1 MAQTNNPPRL
11 SISSWDDDI
20 SSYNH
25 ETSLLVSAING
36 ILAEEILNMRPE
48 QIEAGMHLKL
58 FSLEPPNQVKPR
70 SPFEAY
76 RALMSGRITNIFDD
90 SMFVPDS
97 TRERKCRLKFDFLM
111 SPVNDIETRED
122 LSTARQ
128 FLNSE

>member
-1 MAQTNNPPRL
+1 MAATNEPPRL
-11 SISSWDDDI
+11 SSESWLEDI

-25 ETSLLVSAING
+25 ETSVLVSTIND
-36 ILAEEILNMRPE
+36 ILAEEVLSVGQGE
-48 QIEAGMHLKL
+48 IEEGEHLRL
-58 FSLEPPNQVKPR
+58 FSLEPPNQVSPQ

-76 RALMSGRITNIFDD
+76 RALMSGRMTNIFDD
-90 SMFVPDS
+90 LMFVPDS
-97 TRERKCRLKFDFLM
+97 TRERKCRLIFDFLM